1 MLCLVHGGVFAF
13 TGSLLGSVAR
23 SSEGWRTWLCVGML
37 LGFVVGEAAAMQ
49 EHLNFGGSVM
59 SGRFGEMVCYVGI
72 GRNIFAYSLMYVR
85 IPFTIFFVT
94 AL

>member
-1 MLCLVHGGVFAF
+1 
-13 TGSLLGSVAR
+13 
-23 SSEGWRTWLCVGML
+23 ML

-72 GRNIFAYSLMYVR
+72 GRNIFAYSNVR
-85 IPFTIFFVT
+85 QDTFNDFFVT